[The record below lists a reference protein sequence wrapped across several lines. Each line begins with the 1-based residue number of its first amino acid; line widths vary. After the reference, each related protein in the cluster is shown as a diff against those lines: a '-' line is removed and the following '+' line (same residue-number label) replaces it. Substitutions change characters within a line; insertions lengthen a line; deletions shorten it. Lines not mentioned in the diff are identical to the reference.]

1 MLKDKNKVMGVSL
14 TLPKKDSD
22 YNLEE
27 EKEAIKI
34 GDVNYSINYNTTIK
48 PFKFKSKYYTGLAK
62 VVERKADNLEINK
75 LLVTQVKNQ
84 NEQITLDDKDQFD
97 DNHIVKYEETNDGKQ
112 EQKEKDKSVD
122 SL

>member
-1 MLKDKNKVMGVSL
+1 MGVSL